1 MGRGTRKDLLHHHLG
16 PVDMEIESVRKRKTF
31 VPKGDPP
38 WESLIKDRMRTTVP
52 LSNIEDPVKRN
63 IRLNSARRSKKWRK
77 ENPDKVRASHAKYMS
92 NPINK
97 AKAKERDKKWREA
110 NPEKVKLYQER
121 NKKNVKA
128 WAEAHPERIRELGR
142 IHDRNRRN
150 SPRRKAWKKEY
161 AQRPEVKEK
170 RREYE
175 HLRNQT
181 PERKAQNNASK
192 ERQKQRKKLTALF
205 AILCNIEIKTKIE

>member
-1 MGRGTRKDLLHHHLG
+1 
-16 PVDMEIESVRKRKTF
+16 MEIESVKSRKTF
-31 VPKGDPP
+31 VPKDGPS
-38 WESLIKDRMRTTVP
+38 WESVIKDRQRATVP
-52 LSNIEDPVKRN
+52 LSNIEDPVERN
-63 IRLNSARRSKKWRK
+63 ARLNSARRSKKWRQK
-77 ENPDKVRASHAKYMS
+77 NPDKVRAIHAKYMS
-92 NPINK
+92 NPVNK

-150 SPRRKAWKKEY
+150 SPGRKAWEKEY

-170 RREYE
+170 RHEYE
-175 HLRNQT
+175 HSRNQT
-181 PERKAQNNASK
+181 PERKAQNKASK
-192 ERQKQRKKLTALF
+192 ERQKIRKKGAALF
-205 AILCNIEIKTKIE
+205 ALLCNIQPIRNSKITWEK